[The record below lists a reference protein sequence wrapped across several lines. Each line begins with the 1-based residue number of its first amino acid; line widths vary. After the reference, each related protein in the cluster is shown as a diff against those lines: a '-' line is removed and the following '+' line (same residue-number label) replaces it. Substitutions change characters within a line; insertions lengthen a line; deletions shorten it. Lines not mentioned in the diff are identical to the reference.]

1 MQRVSDII
9 SFGMYKTNNCY
20 IDRTNQQ
27 NLELYCLMAE
37 QDNSGIPVA
46 YMLLSTASSIVPEKR
61 IKALTSFLHC
71 IRETYQ
77 VHPRFVHTDKDMAEI
92 KAVKATW
99 ATAKHQLCW
108 WHVRRAI
115 RQRLALTKME
125 TSAYNPETANR
136 VFGFIDKTW
145 YPSSQPDPADN
156 EGGCEDDDIEATER
170 IENVNVIPPIRLR
183 PYHLLTK
190 SASADIEVEDSDRDS
205 EGNSSECQED
215 TEIDEST
222 DDDGDDM
229 RDKDYTGR
237 ATKRKAK
244 GSRRRTKKKTNK
256 PKKNSTPL
264 ESTFCPA
271 SYREQIVAKV
281 EKHFCSHPLIPN
293 DHDKHAKAV
302 YHWAV
307 KDIYTYCVDRD
318 LVEVWAYL
326 WVNWY
331 RPARWRLWARAESEE
346 IPRLRTTMICE
357 SQ

>member
-1 MQRVSDII
+1 MH
-9 SFGMYKTNNCY
+9 N

-27 NLELYCLMAE
+27 NLELYGLMAE

-71 IRETYQ
+71 ICETYRIQ
-77 VHPRFVHTDKDMAEI
+77 PRFVHTDKDMAEI

-115 RQRLALTKME
+115 RQRLALVKME

-156 EGGCEDDDIEATER
+156 EGGCEDDDAEARER
-170 IENVNVIPPIRLR
+170 IENVNVIPPIRLP
-183 PYHLLTK
+183 PYHLLAK
-190 SASADIEVEDSDRDS
+190 LASASIGVEEIDRDS
-205 EGNSSECQED
+205 DGNSSEVQED
-215 TEIDEST
+215 TEIDEDTESEE
-222 DDDGDDM
+222 DDV
-229 RDKDYTGR
+229 RDRDYTGR

-244 GSRRRTKKKTNK
+244 GRRRKAKKTTNK
-256 PKKNSTPL
+256 QRVKPNLP

-271 SYREQIVAKV
+271 SYREEIVAMV

-307 KDIYTYCVDRD
+307 KKIYTYCFDRD